1 MPRGIWVSDYQ
12 PCWEE
17 GNHVPCLGCRVCVWT
32 CLHLHERSWLQLW
45 STGRAARSLCIA
57 DISSSSGGR
66 GKAAPRSKGLRQG
79 RVRIIVDMLADK
91 QELLCVFELWP
102 PVNQTASQ
110 SDFMFLT
117 IIIFYILI
125 ESIVLTKLKKK
136 VNNTLTKENKTISL
150 LCFFLISVFWY
161 LTKIQSYLVVNVIK
175 YVILNKQ

>member
-1 MPRGIWVSDYQ
+1 MPRGIWASDYQ

-117 IIIFYILI
+117 ITFFYILI
-125 ESIVLTKLKKK
+125 ESIVLTKLKKAYC
-136 VNNTLTKENKTISL
+136 VFLILVFWHLTKK
-150 LCFFLISVFWY
+150 
-161 LTKIQSYLVVNVIK
+161 SYLVVNVIK